1 MHNFKI
7 LIFLLL
13 PSFYFG
19 QVIDKIV
26 AQVGDNIIL
35 LSDIQAQKLN
45 LIQDGRELDENVDC
59 FILEELLYQELL
71 LNQAMLDSIEIKD
84 DQVDA
89 EMENRLRYL
98 QNKMGSRQ
106 KLEEFYGKTTLQIKD
121 EFRVQIKNQMLSQE
135 MQRTITAEVSVT
147 PKEVKSFYKNIPEDS
162 IPFINMKLSFQQIVF
177 YPEIT
182 PDDKKRSMD
191 KLTEIRGSIVDGK
204 KSFETMARIHSMDPG
219 SAQQG
224 GLISASKGMM
234 VPQFESTVFNLKPGE
249 VSDVF
254 ETDYGFHI
262 LKLISRLGDDYTC
275 KHILIMPEFSNDA
288 INEAALKMDTC
299 YNLLNKNE
307 ITWNDAVVL
316 YSNDSRTKQNKGI
329 ITNPIT
335 GEQTWDMKD
344 LNEVD
349 QQIYLLTDAL
359 EKGGISQPSLYS
371 DIFERKQGI
380 RIVRLLNRYEPHKA
394 NLNKDY
400 SLIKRAA
407 ENDKKQRTI
416 DNWIKSKISNAYVR
430 IDQSYHNCSF
440 RNNWLNYIH

>member
-1 MHNFKI
+1 MRILKI
-7 LIFLLL
+7 LILLFL
-13 PSFYFG
+13 PSVFFG

-135 MQRTITAEVSVT
+135 MQRTITSQISVT

-162 IPFINMKLSFQQIVF
+162 IPFINMKLSFQQIVYF
-177 YPEIT
+177 PEIT

-191 KLTEIRGSIVDGK
+191 KLTEIRGSIIEGN

-234 VPQFESTVFNLKPGE
+234 VPQFESTAFSLKPGE
-249 VSDVF
+249 VSEVF

-288 INEAALKMDTC
+288 INDAALKMDTC

-430 IDQSYHNCSF
+430 IDQSFHNCSF

>member
-191 KLTEIRGSIVDGK
+191 KLTEIRGAIVDGK